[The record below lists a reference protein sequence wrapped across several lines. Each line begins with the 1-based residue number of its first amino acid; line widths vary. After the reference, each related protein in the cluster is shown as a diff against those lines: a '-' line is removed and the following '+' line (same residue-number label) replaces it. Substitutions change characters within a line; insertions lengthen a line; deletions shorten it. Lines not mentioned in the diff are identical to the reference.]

1 MLSGKDKKGIV
12 AFPMLIEG
20 PLDAP
25 TYTPEVSLKPIAPGI
40 LRDFVEMI
48 ENGPKDLSINNR
60 LKPRGEG
67 DGD

>member
-25 TYTPEVSLKPIAPGI
+25 TYSPEVSFKPIAPGI

-60 LKPRGEG
+60 LKPRGEL
-67 DGD
+67 DGN